1 MIMKRIEK
9 LREENPLIVC
19 ITNDVVKNFT
29 ANGMLAAGAS
39 PIMSGEKSEAE
50 DLMKAA
56 SALLVNIG
64 TADKQKYELMDEM
77 MREADNNDVPIVFD
91 PVGYGASDFRVSIT
105 DTLLARH
112 HISLIKG
119 NAGEM
124 HALAGE
130 ESSLK
135 GVDSMEKTDT
145 MQIARAVYGKFGVPS
160 LVTGER
166 DALVTEKNEIIMAN
180 GHSLQG
186 RITGSGCLLGALTA
200 GFIGIE
206 GRFDEAAA
214 VDAVSY
220 YNLCA
225 EAAAGKIRTS
235 APGSFMTMLIDELY
249 LNEDSLLEE
258 KVVEVY

>member
-1 MIMKRIEK
+1 MIMERIEK
-9 LREENPLIVC
+9 LRKEKPLVVC

-39 PIMSGEKSEAE
+39 PIMSGEKSEAG

-77 MREADNNDVPIVFD
+77 MGEADNNGVPIVFD
-91 PVGYGASDFRVSIT
+91 PVGYGASGFRVSIT
-105 DTLLARH
+105 DTLLAREQV
-112 HISLIKG
+112 SLING
-119 NAGEM
+119 NAGEV
-124 HALAGE
+124 HALSGE

-135 GVDSMEKTDT
+135 GVDSMEKSDT
-145 MQIARAVYGKFGVPS
+145 MEIARAVYRKFGVPS

-166 DALVTEKNEIIMAN
+166 DALVTGKNEMIMAN
-180 GHSLQG
+180 GHGLQG

-206 GRFDEAAA
+206 ERFDEEAV

-225 EAAAGKIRTS
+225 EAAAGKIRVP
-235 APGSFMTMLIDELY
+235 APGSFMTMLIDEL
-249 LNEDSLLEE
+249 
-258 KVVEVY
+258 